1 MSTVGSWA
9 DPEPPA
15 MGSNSTLYSL
25 DVQIWLAGSV
35 DPQAGQCRWGAA
47 WLPFLPREA
56 IPLTRITHR
65 DVGVGGMGKGWRKA
79 RYPSQSPLSFLEGKW
94 LRPW

>member
-1 MSTVGSWA
+1 MCTVGRWA

-15 MGSNSTLYSL
+15 MGSNCTLYSL

-35 DPQAGQCRWGAA
+35 DPQAGQCRWEVA

-65 DVGVGGMGKGWRKA
+65 DVGGRAWERDGGRLGT
-79 RYPSQSPLSFLEGKW
+79 PL
-94 LRPW
+94 RVH